1 MMSDV
6 FQNGMRGVEK
16 MGKMGK
22 KKAKKA
28 LEGDIA
34 ISGRIADCHGRP
46 LCKMRR
52 EISVRMPIILVVL
65 LSFAAL
71 LMLFCALLHKTLRK
85 GRRLLSKDVE
95 NGGQDAQCEHCG

>member
-16 MGKMGK
+16 MGK
-22 KKAKKA
+22 KKA

-34 ISGRIADCHGRP
+34 ISGRIADCHGRS

-52 EISVRMPIILVVL
+52 EISVRMPIIFVVL

-71 LMLFCALLHKTLRK
+71 LTAFCAILHKTRRK
-85 GRRLLSKDVE
+85 GRRYLSKNVE
-95 NGGQDAQCEHCG
+95 KSGQDAQCGQCEQFAH